1 MSVDDQTLNLML
13 IRLIPLEE
21 AYIDIEE
28 NQVENIQG
36 IFKILWSAS

>member
-36 IFKILWSAS
+36 LL